1 MGVDDH
7 RRQPGHTFL
16 PPLHTLARLTQ
27 DGIAN
32 LDRWAVAN
40 LDRWAVGAKR
50 SCGLGPGCGGPPAGP
65 GAGPSCWAVA
75 SGSLALHWDLALSWE
90 MRALL
95 LGLAL
100 ARELLQLLRC
110 APAWEMLALRRDK
123 ALSWGMRALL
133 LGLALAWE
141 QLQLP

>member
-16 PPLHTLARLTQ
+16 PPFHTLARLTQ

-32 LDRWAVAN
+32 LDRCAVAN
-40 LDRWAVGAKR
+40 LDRWAVGGKR
-50 SCGLGPGCGGPPAGP
+50 SCGLGPRCGGPPAGP
-65 GAGPSCWAVA
+65 GAGPCWAVA
-75 SGSLALHWDLALSWE
+75 SRSLARHWDLALSWE
-90 MRALL
+90 LRALL

-100 ARELLQLLRC
+100 ARGLLQLLRC
-110 APAWEMLALRRDK
+110 APAWGMLALHRDG
-123 ALSWGMRALL
+123 ALSWAKRALL

-141 QLQLP
+141 